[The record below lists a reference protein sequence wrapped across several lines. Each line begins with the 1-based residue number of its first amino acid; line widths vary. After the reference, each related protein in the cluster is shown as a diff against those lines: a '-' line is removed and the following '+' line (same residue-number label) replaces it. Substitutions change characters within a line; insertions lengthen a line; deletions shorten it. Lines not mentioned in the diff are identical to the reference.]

1 MITMKVRVLPR
12 DEIYLGLTVSGAG
25 LLIEIS
31 LFALTM
37 D

>member
-1 MITMKVRVLPR
+1 MKVKVLPR
-12 DEIYLGLTVSGAG
+12 DEIYLGLAVSGAG

-31 LFALTM
+31 LLALIM

>member
-1 MITMKVRVLPR
+1 MKVRVLPR
-12 DEIYLGLTVSGAG
+12 DEIYLGLAVSGAG

-31 LFALTM
+31 LFALLV